1 MGRSSTP
8 GEGTRARV
16 RHDRRPDR
24 EDGSHR
30 DGDGEGRGGT
40 RSGGRRGRGGPGG
53 PPGPPESGHRRGG
66 PNRRSRRSA
75 TRGKRRILRWVSSVL
90 ALLILATGAAGYFYY
105 EHLNS
110 QLRKGKR
117 SAGNSAAKKTEP
129 NAAGQTPLNILMIGS
144 DSRNSKEN
152 LKLGGSK
159 KSVGAKPLADV
170 QMLLHVSADRKNAS
184 VISIPRDTRVDIP
197 ACVDPKSGEEA
208 PATNTLINET
218 LGRGGPGCTLDTWE
232 KLTGI
237 YIDHWMM
244 VDFAG
249 VVSMAD
255 AIGGAWVC
263 VKDDVYDVPKP
274 RVPGG
279 SGLRLKEGRTK
290 IQGKQALQWLRTRHA
305 FESDFGRAKA
315 QHMYM
320 NAVIRELK
328 SQNAFTD
335 TGRLMNLA
343 ETATESLQ
351 VSEEIGTVKKLF
363 DLAMQ
368 LKNVPLD
375 RLNMLTMPRV
385 PDPLDPDNRVLPK
398 PGAAEKL
405 WSLLRDDRPLD
416 KKGRDA
422 EAEKRKKEQARQEAA
437 DAPDPAAADALDVTV
452 VNGTGADGAPAA
464 ERRAAT
470 IAELLR
476 TKGFTQ
482 AEPASEPGSVLTTQ
496 VTYPKSAGAQGKV
509 DARSLTKALGLPDS
523 AVKVSSEADSVTL
536 TVGSDW
542 RTGDAYPKALDDDTD
557 PLEGTE
563 AENASDEGACMD
575 VYWPYRTP

>member
-1 MGRSSTP
+1 MF
-8 GEGTRARV
+8 
-16 RHDRRPDR
+16 
-24 EDGSHR
+24 
-30 DGDGEGRGGT
+30 
-40 RSGGRRGRGGPGG
+40 
-53 PPGPPESGHRRGG
+53 
-66 PNRRSRRSA
+66 
-75 TRGKRRILRWVSSVL
+75 RWIASVL
-90 ALLILATGAAGYFYY
+90 ALLILATGAAGYLYY

-117 SAGNSAAKKTEP
+117 SAGNSAAQKTEP

-144 DSRNSKEN
+144 DSRNSAEN

-184 VISIPRDTRVDIP
+184 VVSIPRDTRVDIP
-197 ACVDPKSGEEA
+197 ACEDPENGEKF
-208 PATNTLINET
+208 PATNAPINQT
-218 LGRGGPGCTLDTWE
+218 LGRGGAGCTLDTWE
-232 KLTGI
+232 QETGI

-249 VVSMAD
+249 VVDMAD

-274 RVPGG
+274 NVPGG
-279 SGLRLKEGRTK
+279 SGLRLKKGKSK

-375 RLNMLTMPRV
+375 RLNMLTMPRI
-385 PDPLDPDNRVLPK
+385 PDPQAPEARVLPK
-398 PGAAEKL
+398 PGAADKL

-422 EAEKRKKEQARQEAA
+422 EAQKLKKEQAAQAAA

-452 VNGTGADGAPAA
+452 VNGTGADGV
-464 ERRAAT
+464 AAT
-470 IAELLR
+470 QGRAGAVAELLR
-476 TKGFTQ
+476 TKGFAK
-482 AEPASEPGSVLTTQ
+482 AESASDAGSALITE
-496 VTYPKSAGAQGKV
+496 VTYPKSAGMQGKV
-509 DARSLTKALGLPDS
+509 DALSLAKALGLPGS
-523 AVKVSSEADSVTL
+523 AVKVSAEADSLTL

-542 RTGDAYPKALDDDTD
+542 RTGNNYPKALDDKTD
-557 PLEGTE
+557 PLDGTE
-563 AENASDEGACMD
+563 AENAADEDACMD

>member
-8 GEGTRARV
+8 GEGTRSRV
-16 RHDRRPDR
+16 RHERQPARDDDFHRS
-24 EDGSHR
+24 EDG
-30 DGDGEGRGGT
+30 GGRRGNRG
-40 RSGGRRGRGGPGG
+40 GGRRGRGDDGG
-53 PPGPPESGHRRGG
+53 PPAPPEGGHRRGG

-75 TRGKRRILRWVSSVL
+75 KRGKRRILRWVASVV
-90 ALLILATGAAGYFYY
+90 ALLILTTGAAGYVYY

-129 NAAGQTPLNILMIGS
+129 NAAGQTPLNILLIGS
-144 DSRNSKEN
+144 DSRNSAEN

-197 ACVDPKSGEEA
+197 ACEDPDTGEKF
-208 PATNTLINET
+208 PAKNTLINET
-218 LGRGGPGCTLDTWE
+218 LGRGGAGCTLDTWE
-232 KLTGI
+232 KETGI

-255 AIGGAWVC
+255 AIGGAEVC
-263 VKDDVYDVPKP
+263 VKHGVYDGPKP
-274 RVPGG
+274 NVPGG
-279 SGLRLKEGRTK
+279 SGLRLEAGKTK
-290 IQGKQALQWLRTRHA
+290 IKGKQALQWLRTRHA

-335 TGRLMNLA
+335 TGRLTNLA

-375 RLNMLTMPRV
+375 RLNMLTMPRI
-385 PDPLDPDNRVLPK
+385 PDPLDPDSRVLPK

-416 KKGRDA
+416 AKGRDA
-422 EAEKRKKEQARQEAA
+422 EAEKRKKEQAKLEAA
-437 DAPDPAAADALDVTV
+437 NAPEPAAAGSLDVTV
-452 VNGTGADGAPAA
+452 VNGTAADGA
-464 ERRAAT
+464 AAT
-470 IAELLR
+470 QGRASTVAGLLQ
-476 TKGFTQ
+476 TDGFTK
-482 AEPASEPGSVLTTQ
+482 AEASQEAGSALTSQ
-496 VTYPKSAGAQGKV
+496 VTYPKSAGVQGKV
-509 DARSLTKALGLPDS
+509 DALSLTKALGMPDS
-523 AVKVSSEADSVTL
+523 AVKVSSEVESLTL

-542 RTGDAYPKALDDDTD
+542 RTGNAYPKALDDDSD
-557 PLEGTE
+557 PLEDTE
-563 AENASDEGACMD
+563 AENAADKEACMP
-575 VYWPYRTP
+575 VYWPYRT